1 MTHHNLQYQYPR
13 KCHLIMTEKDKFFF
27 EGISRRYMRVGIR
40 AFSMCST
47 MMAQK
52 SKFRVVFGY
61 ILRKRKCILDFNIDA
76 FFVRGTLSYRVQRYR
91 IQPEEEPSWQLIYVG
106 QKTEYEAQGLVPE
119 FILQKEMNTAVSC
132 TFCVQVSM
140 FLFRDSPSTKKMI
153 LFFYQTHLHAFCCF
167 RRRSLLNTNGMNIAG
182 FQRHLR
188 NFHSGHVLLLS
199 KLRILSKS

>member
-1 MTHHNLQYQYPR
+1 
-13 KCHLIMTEKDKFFF
+13 
-27 EGISRRYMRVGIR
+27 
-40 AFSMCST
+40 

-119 FILQKEMNTAVSC
+119 FILQNLVPSVSRYRC
-132 TFCVQVSM
+132 SYSVIPHLQ
-140 FLFRDSPSTKKMI
+140 KK
-153 LFFYQTHLHAFCCF
+153 
-167 RRRSLLNTNGMNIAG
+167 
-182 FQRHLR
+182 
-188 NFHSGHVLLLS
+188 
-199 KLRILSKS
+199 